1 MINRV
6 SGAGHRGISPS
17 GVSRSAFG
25 SRLRVPAADGRD
37 ADSRVAD
44 ARARHPSPEVGS
56 TFAQELRSDLHLCTV
71 FSPALNASRFVRLL
85 YFHQHFATPRG
96 ASGTRSYEFA
106 RALIA
111 RGHQV
116 TIVCGAH
123 AQSGLELPYD
133 AERGWHRGDVDGIDV
148 ISLPLAYA
156 NRDSLIRRGWTF
168 LRFALRS
175 VRLALQLDYDL
186 AFATSTPITAVI
198 PGLAAK
204 WFRGKPFVF
213 EVRDLWPELPRALGL
228 RNPFVLGGMSLL
240 EFLGYRSA
248 DACIGLSPG
257 IVDGIRARADERLP
271 VTMIPNGCDLEVFH
285 PSKRAKLKLPG
296 IGLDDFVA
304 GFTGAHGVAN
314 GLDAL
319 LDVAAELK
327 RRGDTRVKLVFIG
340 DGKEKERLA
349 AAAAE
354 RGLTNCLFFPSV
366 PKAELTAS
374 LDCGLMVLKDVP
386 AFYRGTSPNKF
397 FDYLAAGIPVVN
409 NYPGWLAGLIEEHQC
424 GVVVPPGDAAA
435 FADALQRLAADP
447 TSCRAMGA
455 AARALGEKEFARPKL
470 ADRFVTTL
478 EATAHHHH
486 A

>member
-1 MINRV
+1 M
-6 SGAGHRGISPS
+6 
-17 GVSRSAFG
+17 
-25 SRLRVPAADGRD
+25 
-37 ADSRVAD
+37 
-44 ARARHPSPEVGS
+44 
-56 TFAQELRSDLHLCTV
+56 TV
-71 FSPALNASRFVRLL
+71 
-85 YFHQHFATPRG
+85 
-96 ASGTRSYEFA
+96 
-106 RALIA
+106 
-111 RGHQV
+111 
-116 TIVCGAH
+116 VCGAH
-123 AQSGLELPYD
+123 AHSGLELPYD
-133 AERGWHRGDVDGIDV
+133 AARGWHRGDVDGIDV

-156 NRDSLIRRGWTF
+156 NRDGLVRRGWTF

-257 IVDGIRARADERLP
+257 IVDGIRARADGRLP
-271 VTMIPNGCDLEVFH
+271 VAMIPNGCDLEVFH
-285 PSKRAKLKLPG
+285 PARRARLTLPG
-296 IGLDDFVA
+296 IGPQDFVA

-327 RRGDTRVKLVFIG
+327 RRGDARVKLAFIG

-349 AAAAE
+349 ALAAE
-354 RGLTNCLFFPSV
+354 RGLANCLFFPPV
-366 PKAELTAS
+366 PKAELGAITAS
-374 LDCGLMVLKDVP
+374 LDCGLMVLKDIP

-409 NYPGWLAGLIEEHQC
+409 NYPGWLAGLIRDNEC
-424 GVVVPPGDAAA
+424 GIVVPPGDPVA

-447 TSCRAMGA
+447 AAGRIMGA
-455 AARALGEKEFARPKL
+455 AARALGEKEFARPLL
-470 ADRFVTTL
+470 AARFADTL
-478 EATAHHHH
+478 ETVARLHH